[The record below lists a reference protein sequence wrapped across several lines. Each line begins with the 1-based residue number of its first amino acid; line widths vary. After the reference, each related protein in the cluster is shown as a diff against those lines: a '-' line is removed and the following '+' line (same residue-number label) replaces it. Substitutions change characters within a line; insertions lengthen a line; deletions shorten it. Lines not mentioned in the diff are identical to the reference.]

1 MPSPPMCPMTTIA
14 APAPS
19 LDLQR
24 LEHDG
29 HYIQDEFV
37 CTGAPYA
44 YFKAGRACGKTLALC
59 YDAIDYAEEFP
70 GSVQLWTEPS
80 WTQIERNAL
89 PALRSLYGPM
99 RGRGI
104 EWTQTPPIEVKLG
117 NGSLVWLAAMDT
129 IDEDR
134 LRGMNLSRLLMD
146 EAAQGRQE
154 YAFQLASACVRDTTR
169 PNQRKFTSTPQGRN
183 WLWRMFS
190 GPDKLPGALTFMA
203 YSRDAEHAG
212 FVPRGWVEERAL
224 EYGGWDNPLAR
235 QELLAQELEMA
246 GQVHPQFGRDTHCR
260 TAPDGPFKDVL
271 GGIDYGGVSPT
282 ALVVAGLGGDGRAY
296 ALDEWYKHEATEDEL
311 AEARGTL
318 EAKWPRLRE
327 WRADPSGKYATE
339 KLNNARGKR
348 VVKASHGN
356 DLKMRVRLV
365 GARLTVRPGG
375 PGCYFDPRC
384 ANLIAEIEGLM
395 WKRTRVQGRGEE
407 MLNDQLDPTTPDH
420 AWDAWANILAEWD
433 ETRGPIQRTKEPVC
447 VYDRDAL
454 G

>member
-1 MPSPPMCPMTTIA
+1 MTSPTEFCLTAPT

-29 HYIQDEFV
+29 AYIQDAFV
-37 CTGAPYA
+37 CSGAPYA
-44 YFKAGRACGKTLALC
+44 YFKAGRGCGKTLTLC
-59 YDAIDYAEEFP
+59 YDAVDYAEAFP

-80 WTQIERNAL
+80 WTQIERNAI
-89 PALRSLYGPM
+89 PALRSLYGGM
-99 RGRGI
+99 KGRQI
-104 EWTQTPPIEVKLG
+104 SWNETPPIEVKLS

-134 LRGMNLSRLLMD
+134 LRGMNLARLLMD

-183 WLWRMFS
+183 WLWRLFS
-190 GPDKLPGALTFMA
+190 SDARLPGAVTFTA
-203 YSRDAEHAG
+203 YSEDAERAG
-212 FVPRGWVEERAL
+212 FVPKGWVEERAL

-246 GQVHPQFGRDTHCR
+246 GQVHPQFSRDVHVR
-260 TAPDGPFKDVL
+260 TADQDSYKDVI

-282 ALVVAGLGGDGRAY
+282 ALVVAGLRGDGRAH
-296 ALDEWYKHEATEDEL
+296 ALDEFYKHEAAEDEVV
-311 AEARGTL
+311 EARASL
-318 EAKWPRLRE
+318 EAKYPRLRE
-327 WRADPSGKYATE
+327 WRADPSGKQATE
-339 KLNNARGKR
+339 KLNHAGGKPVRAAR
-348 VVKASHGN
+348 HGN
-356 DLKMRVRLV
+356 DLKLRVRLV
-365 GARLTVRPGG
+365 GARMTVRPGG
-375 PGCYFDPRC
+375 PGCYVDPRC

-395 WKRTRVQGRGEE
+395 WKRTRPQGSGTEL
-407 MLNDQLDPTTPDH
+407 LNDALDPTTPDH

-433 ETRGPIQRTKEPVC
+433 ETRPPYVEPTQGLSIFGG
-447 VYDRDAL
+447 RP
-454 G
+454 